1 MAAYHTNLDEVSAAV
16 GQLRRDFHACYTLAE
31 QAARATTNAFA
42 QLLTV
47 CPMIYSRSMRHTA
60 DLFLG
65 P

>member
-1 MAAYHTNLDEVSAAV
+1 MAAYHTDIDEVTAAAV
-16 GQLRRDFHACYTLAE
+16 QLRRDFHACYTLAE

-47 CPMIYSRSMRHTA
+47 RPVIYSRSMRHTA
-60 DLFLG
+60 DPFLG